1 MKSSQSFGPL
11 SSRSNQSKWLRLLC
25 TIGIA
30 ITLSACV
37 SKPVDVQASARSGVD
52 FSSYKSFYML
62 PAPPGRPGQVINTTF
77 HRRIAIA
84 AVRDELLSKGYTE
97 VQEKEQA
104 DVWLAVQFSIHN
116 ESRLRNVVDYDY
128 QPRRY
133 GYGYGY
139 GYGYRSYYGYSLS
152 TYRRVEVEEFRQGNM
167 IIDMVDRR
175 KQVLVW
181 EGYAQAKGEQQLN
194 RAEKKIRKVVAGIF
208 AQYPG

>member
-1 MKSSQSFGPL
+1 MNSSKPL
-11 SSRSNQSKWLRLLC
+11 SLVSSSSNQSKWLRLLC
-25 TIGIA
+25 TLGIA
-30 ITLSACV
+30 MTLSACV

-77 HRRIAIA
+77 HRRAAIA
-84 AVRDELLSKGYTE
+84 AVRDELLSRGYTQT
-97 VQEKEQA
+97 QEREQA
-104 DVWLAVQFSIHN
+104 DVWLAVQFSIRN
-116 ESRLRNVVDYDY
+116 ESRLRNVVEYDY
-128 QPRRY
+128 EPRRY

-152 TYRRVEVEEFRQGNM
+152 SHRRVEIEEFRQGNM

-175 KQVLVW
+175 NQTLIW

-194 RAEKKIRKVVAGIF
+194 RAEKKIRKAVAGIF
-208 AQYPG
+208 EQYPG